1 MADVST
7 VAPGGRPPDPR
18 RVEELRSQVNEHLY
32 RYHVLDDPIISDAQF
47 DAMIAELRRLEEENP
62 ELVTADSPTQRV
74 GAPVG
79 DLFAP
84 VRHLRPMFSLDNAD
98 SAEMLLAWE
107 QRMER
112 QLGRPPQGY
121 AAELK
126 IDGLAVVL
134 TYRDG
139 VLATGATRGDGVTGE
154 DVTANLRTIKSVPL
168 RLLGPKPP
176 DVLEVRGEV
185 YMPETAFEELNRKQ
199 GEAGDRIFANPR
211 NAAAGSVRQ
220 KDPSVTASR
229 NLAIWVYQM
238 GLIEGG
244 PSFASHYETMQFLRD
259 SGFRTNPASERLET
273 IDEVLDYVARAEKGR
288 HETGYQTDGVVVKV
302 DALPDQ
308 ESLGFTA
315 KAPRWA
321 IAYKFP
327 PEEQVT
333 TLRDIQ
339 INIGRTGAATPFAVL
354 EPVFVGGATVG
365 LATLHNADQVAL
377 KDVRVGDQ
385 VIVRRAGDVIPE
397 VVGPVVAARTGK
409 EKKWSMPKVCPF
421 CGNPIVRVEGE
432 AVARCTGGFEC
443 PSRVR
448 EWLFHFASRG
458 GMDIEHMGYK
468 TIDLLLRE
476 GLITDPADIFT
487 FDVGELRGR
496 EGWGEIS
503 VDNLGRAIEGAK
515 DRPVARLLTAL
526 GIRHVGGTIART
538 LVRHFGSLPA
548 LMAASEDEIAEV
560 EGIGPTIARGVAEWS
575 ADPVN
580 RDLVAKLGKA
590 GVRIEEEREEGA
602 AGDLLAGATFVV
614 SGTVEG
620 FTREEAQAAIEQR
633 GGKATGSVSSKTTA
647 LIVGESPGASKTR
660 KAEELG
666 IPIIDGD
673 TFKQLLEKGVS
684 VLPG

>member
-1 MADVST
+1 MPESAS
-7 VAPGGRPPDPR
+7 RI
-18 RVEELRSQVNEHLY
+18 EELRSQVNEHLY

-47 DAMIAELRRLEEENP
+47 DALIAELRRIEEENP
-62 ELVTADSPTQRV
+62 ELVTPDSPTQRV

-79 DLFAP
+79 NLFAP
-84 VRHLRPMFSLDNAD
+84 VRHLRPLFSLDNAD
-98 SAEMLLAWE
+98 SSEMLLAWE

-112 QLGRPPQGY
+112 QLGRPPVGY
-121 AAELK
+121 VAELK

-134 TYRDG
+134 TYREG
-139 VLATGATRGDGVTGE
+139 VLFTGATRGDGVTGE

-168 RLLGPKPP
+168 RLLGKVHPT
-176 DVLEVRGEV
+176 VLEVRGEV
-185 YMPETAFEELNRKQ
+185 YMPEKAFEELNQRQ
-199 GEAGDRIFANPR
+199 AEAGDRIFANPR

-220 KDPSVTASR
+220 KDPTVTASR
-229 NLAIWVYQM
+229 NLAIWVYQL
-238 GLIEGG
+238 GLVEGG
-244 PSFASHYETMQFLRD
+244 RAFETHAETMQYLRD
-259 SGFRTNPASERLET
+259 AGFRTNPASERLST
-273 IDEVLDYVARAEKGR
+273 IDEVLGYVERAEKGR
-288 HETGYQTDGVVVKV
+288 HDTGYQTDGVVIKV

-308 ESLGFTA
+308 DSLGFTS

-333 TLRDIQ
+333 LLKAIQ

-365 LATLHNADQVAL
+365 MATLHNADQVAL

-397 VVGPVVAARTGK
+397 VVGPVVAARTRRLR
-409 EKKWSMPKVCPF
+409 KWSMPANCPF
-421 CGNPIVRVEGE
+421 CGNPIVRAEGE
-432 AVARCTGGFEC
+432 AVARCSGGFEC

-468 TIDLLLRE
+468 TIDLLLND

-487 FDVGELRGR
+487 FDVGQLRGR

-503 VDNLGRAIEGAK
+503 INNLSKAIETAK

-538 LVRHFGSLPA
+538 LVRHFGGLPA
-548 LMAASEDEIAEV
+548 LLAASEEEIAQV
-560 EGIGPTIARGVAEWS
+560 EGIGPKIARGVAEWA

-580 RDLVAKLGKA
+580 RDLVADLGKA
-590 GVRIEEEREEGA
+590 GVRLEDEVEVGA
-602 AGDLLAGATFVV
+602 SGDLLAGARFVV

-620 FTREEAQAAIEQR
+620 FTREEAQAAIEQH
-633 GGKATGSVSSKTTA
+633 GGKATNSVSSKTTA

-666 IPIIDGD
+666 VPIIDGD
-673 TFKQLLEKGVS
+673 AFKKMLEKGLS
-684 VLPG
+684 VLGS

>member
-1 MADVST
+1 MPEAAS
-7 VAPGGRPPDPR
+7 RI
-18 RVEELRSQVNEHLY
+18 EELRSQVNEHLY

-47 DAMIAELRRLEEENP
+47 DALIAELRRIEEENP
-62 ELVTADSPTQRV
+62 ELVTPDSPTQRV

-79 DLFAP
+79 NLFAP

-98 SAEMLLAWE
+98 SSEMLLAWE

-112 QLGRPPQGY
+112 QLGRPPVGY
-121 AAELK
+121 VAELK

-139 VLATGATRGDGVTGE
+139 VLSTGATRGDGVTGE

-168 RLLGPKPP
+168 RLLGRDHPA
-176 DVLEVRGEV
+176 VLEVRGEV
-185 YMPETAFEELNRKQ
+185 YMPEKAFEELNRRQ
-199 GEAGDRIFANPR
+199 AEAGDRIFANPR

-220 KDPSVTASR
+220 KDPTVTASR
-229 NLAIWVYQM
+229 NLAIWVYQL
-238 GLIEGG
+238 GLVEGG
-244 PSFASHYETMQFLRD
+244 PGFETHAETMQYLRD
-259 SGFRTNPASERLET
+259 AGFRTNPASERLSA
-273 IDEVLDYVARAEKGR
+273 IDEVLGYVERAEKGR
-288 HETGYQTDGVVVKV
+288 HETGYQTDGVVIKV

-308 ESLGFTA
+308 DSLGFTS

-333 TLRDIQ
+333 LLKAIQ

-365 LATLHNADQVAL
+365 MATLHNADQVAL

-397 VVGPVVAARTGK
+397 VVGPVVAARTRK
-409 EKKWSMPKVCPF
+409 LRKWSMPASCPF
-421 CGNPIVRVEGE
+421 CGNPIVRADGE

-468 TIDLLLRE
+468 TIDLLLKD

-487 FDVGELRGR
+487 FDVGQLRGR

-503 VDNLGRAIEGAK
+503 VNNLSTAIDAAK

-538 LVRHFGSLPA
+538 LVRHFKSLPA
-548 LMAASEDEIAEV
+548 LMAATEEEIAQV
-560 EGIGPTIARGVAEWS
+560 EGIGPTIAKGVAEWA

-580 RDLVAKLGKA
+580 RDLVEKLGKA
-590 GVRIEEEREEGA
+590 AVRLEDEVEAGVSGE
-602 AGDLLAGATFVV
+602 LLAGATFVV

-620 FTREEAQAAIEQR
+620 FTREEAQAAIEGR
-633 GGKATGSVSSKTTA
+633 GGKATSSVSSKTTA
-647 LIVGESPGASKTR
+647 LIVGDSPGASKSR

-666 IPIIDGD
+666 VPIIDGD
-673 TFKQLLEKGVS
+673 TFKEMLEKGLS
-684 VLPG
+684 VLGG

>member
-1 MADVST
+1 MTDDAT
-7 VAPGGRPPDPR
+7 RI
-18 RVEELRSQVNEHLY
+18 EELRSQVNEHLY
-32 RYHVLDDPIISDAQF
+32 RYHVLDDPTISDAQF
-47 DAMIAELRRLEEENP
+47 DALIADLRRIEEANP
-62 ELVTADSPTQRV
+62 ELITPDSPTQRV

-79 DLFAP
+79 DLFKP
-84 VRHLRPMFSLDNAD
+84 VRHLRPLFSLDNAD
-98 SAEMLLAWE
+98 STEMLLAWE

-112 QLGRPPQGY
+112 QLGRPPEGY
-121 AAELK
+121 VAELK

-154 DVTANLRTIKSVPL
+154 DITANLRTVKSVPL
-168 RLLGPKPP
+168 RLLGGDLPS
-176 DVLEVRGEV
+176 VLEVRGEV
-185 YMPETAFEELNRKQ
+185 YMPESAFEELNKRQ
-199 GEAGDRIFANPR
+199 AEAGDRIFANPR
-211 NAAAGSVRQ
+211 NAAAGSVRM

-229 NLAIWVYQM
+229 NLAIWVYQL

-244 PSFASHYETMQFLRD
+244 EGGIAFEHHTDTMQYLRD
-259 SGFRTNPASERLET
+259 VGFRTNPASKRLAT
-273 IDEVLDYVARAEKGR
+273 IDEVLDYVAQAEKGR
-288 HETGYQTDGVVVKV
+288 HETGYQTDGVVIKV
-302 DALPDQ
+302 DSLADQ
-308 ESLGFTA
+308 DALGFTSR
-315 KAPRWA
+315 APRWA

-333 TLRDIQ
+333 LLKDIM

-354 EPVFVGGATVG
+354 EPVFVGGAMVG
-365 LATLHNADQVAL
+365 MATLHNADQVAF

-397 VVGPVVAARTGK
+397 VVGPVVSARSGK
-409 EKKWSMPKVCPF
+409 EKPWSMPTTCPF

-458 GMDIEHMGYK
+458 GMDIEHLGYK
-468 TIDLLLRE
+468 TIDLLLGE

-487 FDVGELRGR
+487 FDADQLKGR
-496 EGWGEIS
+496 EGWGETS
-503 VDNLGRAIEGAK
+503 VNNLKSAIEAAK

-538 LVRHFGSLPA
+538 LVRHFKGLPA
-548 LMAASEDEIAEV
+548 LMSAGEEEISQV
-560 EGIGPTIARGVAEWS
+560 EGIGPTIARGVFEWA

-580 RDLVAKLGKA
+580 RDLVAKLGRA
-590 GVRIEEEREEGA
+590 GVRLEDEVEAGL

-620 FTREEAQAAIEQR
+620 FTREQAQAAIEQR

-647 LIVGESPGASKTR
+647 LIVGDSPGASKTR
-660 KAEELG
+660 KAEEVG
-666 IPIIDGD
+666 VPVIDGD
-673 TFKQLLEKGVS
+673 TFKKVLEDGLS
-684 VLPG
+684 VLD

>member
-1 MADVST
+1 MADVLTSI
-7 VAPGGRPPDPR
+7 
-18 RVEELRSQVNEHLY
+18 EELRSQVNEHLY

-47 DAMIAELRRLEEENP
+47 DALIADLRRLEEENP
-62 ELVTADSPTQRV
+62 ELITPDSPTQRV

-98 SAEMLLAWE
+98 SSEMLLAWE

-112 QLGRPPQGY
+112 QLGRPPEGY

-134 TYRDG
+134 TYRNG

-168 RLLGPKPP
+168 RLLGPNPP
-176 DVLEVRGEV
+176 EVLEVRGEV
-185 YMPETAFEELNRKQ
+185 YMPESAFEELNRRQ
-199 GEAGDRIFANPR
+199 AEAGDRIFANPR

-229 NLAIWVYQM
+229 NLAIWVYQL
-238 GLIEGG
+238 GLVEGG
-244 PSFASHYETMQFLRD
+244 PVLASHFETMQYLRD
-259 SGFRTNPASERLET
+259 CGFRTNPASQRLDS
-273 IDEVLDYVARAEKGR
+273 IDEVLDYVERAEKGR

-302 DALPDQ
+302 DALSDQ

-333 TLRDIQ
+333 LLRDIQ
-339 INIGRTGAATPFAVL
+339 INVGRTGAATPFAVL

-365 LATLHNADQVAL
+365 MATLHNADQVAL

-397 VVGPVVAARTGK
+397 VVGPVVSARTGK
-409 EKKWSMPKVCPF
+409 EKKWAMPKTCPF

-432 AVARCTGGFEC
+432 AVSRCTGGFEC

-476 GLITDPADIFT
+476 ALITDPADIFT
-487 FDVGELRGR
+487 FDVAELRGR
-496 EGWGEIS
+496 EGWGDIS
-503 VDNLGRAIEGAK
+503 VANLGRAIETAK

-538 LVRHFGSLPA
+538 LVRHFGGLPA
-548 LMAASEDEIAEV
+548 LMAAGEEEISQV
-560 EGIGPTIARGVAEWS
+560 EGIGPTIARAVAEWS

-580 RDLVAKLGKA
+580 RDLVAKLGLA
-590 GVRIEEEREEGA
+590 GVRLEDEVEAGVA
-602 AGDLLAGATFVV
+602 ADLLAGATFVV
-614 SGTVEG
+614 SGAIEG
-620 FTREEAQAAIEQR
+620 LTREEAQAAIEQR

-647 LIVGESPGASKTR
+647 RIVGDSPGASKTR

-666 IPIIDGD
+666 IPIIDGEV
-673 TFKQLLEKGVS
+673 FKQLLENGLS
-684 VLPG
+684 ALPG

>member
-1 MADVST
+1 
-7 VAPGGRPPDPR
+7 
-18 RVEELRSQVNEHLY
+18 
-32 RYHVLDDPIISDAQF
+32 VLDDPIISDAQF
-47 DAMIAELRRLEEENP
+47 DALIADLRRLEEENP
-62 ELVTADSPTQRV
+62 QLITPDSPTQRV

-98 SAEMLLAWE
+98 SPEMLLAWE

-112 QLGRPPQGY
+112 QLGRPPAGY

-134 TYRDG
+134 TYRQG
-139 VLATGATRGDGVTGE
+139 VLDTGATRGDGVTGE

-168 RLLGPKPP
+168 RLLGANPP
-176 DVLEVRGEV
+176 EVLEVRGEV
-185 YMPETAFEELNRKQ
+185 YMPETAFDKLNKRQ
-199 GEAGDRIFANPR
+199 AEAGDRIFANPR

-229 NLAIWVYQM
+229 DLAIWVYQL

-244 PSFASHYETMQFLRD
+244 PPFASHSETMQFLRD
-259 SGFRTNPASERLET
+259 SGFRTNPASERLES

-302 DALPDQ
+302 DALSDQ
-308 ESLGFTA
+308 DSLGFTA

-365 LATLHNADQVAL
+365 LATLHNVDQVAL
-377 KDVRVGDQ
+377 KDVRIGDQ

-397 VVGPVVAARTGK
+397 VVGPVASARTGK
-409 EKKWSMPKVCPF
+409 EKKWSMPTVCPF

-432 AVARCTGGFEC
+432 AVSRCTGGFEC

-468 TIDLLLRE
+468 TIDLLLKE

-503 VDNLGRAIEGAK
+503 VNNLARAIEAAK

-538 LVRHFGSLPA
+538 LVRHFGGLPA
-548 LMAASEDEIAEV
+548 LMAASEEEIARV
-560 EGIGPTIARGVAEWS
+560 EGIGPKIANGVAEWA

-580 RDLVAKLGKA
+580 RDLVAKLGQA
-590 GVRIEEEREEGA
+590 GVRLEEEVEAGVG
-602 AGDLLAGATFVV
+602 GDLLAGATFVV

-647 LIVGESPGASKTR
+647 LIVGDSPGASKTQ
-660 KAEELG
+660 KAEALG

-673 TFKQLLEKGVS
+673 TFKQLLEKGLS
-684 VLPG
+684 ALPG

>member
-1 MADVST
+1 MIDVAT
-7 VAPGGRPPDPR
+7 RI
-18 RVEELRSQVNEHLY
+18 EELRSQVNEHLY
-32 RYHVLDDPIISDAQF
+32 RYHVLDDPTISDAQF
-47 DAMIAELRRLEEENP
+47 DALIAELRSHEEANP
-62 ELVTADSPTQRV
+62 ELITPDSPTQRV
-74 GAPVG
+74 GAPVA
-79 DLFAP
+79 DLFQP

-121 AAELK
+121 VAELK

-139 VLATGATRGDGVTGE
+139 KLDTGATRGDGATGE
-154 DVTANLRTIKSVPL
+154 DITANLRTIKSVPL
-168 RLLGPKPP
+168 RLLGVDPP
-176 DVLEVRGEV
+176 AILEVRGEV
-185 YMPETAFEELNRKQ
+185 YMPETAFEELNRRQ
-199 GEAGDRIFANPR
+199 AETGERIFANPR

-229 NLAIWVYQM
+229 NLAIWVYQL
-238 GLIEGG
+238 GLVEGG
-244 PSFASHYETMQFLRD
+244 PEFGSHADTMQFLRD
-259 SGFRTNPASERLET
+259 VGFRTNPASQT
-273 IDEVLDYVARAEKGR
+273 MDSIQEVLEYVARAEKGR
-288 HETGYQTDGVVVKV
+288 HETGYQTDGVVIKV
-302 DALPDQ
+302 NSLADQDA
-308 ESLGFTA
+308 LGFTA
-315 KAPRWA
+315 RAPRWA

-333 TLRDIQ
+333 RLREIM

-377 KDVRVGDQ
+377 KDVRIGDQ

-397 VVGPVVAARTGK
+397 VVGPVVAARTGE
-409 EKKWSMPKVCPF
+409 EKVWSMPSSCPF
-421 CGNPIVRVEGE
+421 CGNPITRGEGE

-458 GMDIEHMGYK
+458 GMDIEHLGYK
-468 TIDLLLRE
+468 TIDLLLAE

-487 FDVGELRGR
+487 FDVDRLRGR

-503 VDNLGRAIEGAK
+503 VKNLKRAIDAAK
-515 DRPVARLLTAL
+515 DRPAARLLAAL

-538 LVRHFGSLPA
+538 LVHHFRGLPA
-548 LMAASEDEIAEV
+548 IMTATEEEIAEV
-560 EGIGPTIARGVAEWS
+560 DGIGPVIARGVAEWA

-580 RDLVAKLGKA
+580 SDLVAKLGRA
-590 GVRIEEEREEGA
+590 GVRLEDEVEEGVSV
-602 AGDLLAGATFVV
+602 DLLAGATFVV
-614 SGTVEG
+614 SGTIEG

-633 GGKATGSVSSKTTA
+633 GGKATNSVSSKTTA
-647 LIVGESPGASKTR
+647 LIVGESPGAAKTR
-660 KAEELG
+660 KAEQLG
-666 IPIIDGD
+666 IPILDGNQ
-673 TFKQLLEKGVS
+673 FEKVLEQGLS
-684 VLPG
+684 ALE